1 MASIITLAGIDEAIS
16 NLGYDRRDSP
26 KYLLPHVIRQ
36 FYTDQDSVAS
46 LQSIDTDKLVKS
58 LWRTG
63 DDPKA
68 IANRRR
74 NYNSVKSAV
83 NADLKRL
90 YDEGRNPEGIVIGPD
105 NTFDLS
111 DEAKNEML
119 KFAKLSEP
127 GQDAVD
133 LKQIAGVLEAVEEE
147 LDASES
153 APSSKDKQA
162 QEYLDRIRELLSSIS
177 QKSILGGPGPDV
189 TGSGFP
195 TAGSSEAAIEPDEA
209 LNGLDPEEALDE
221 DAFSEALDEDAED
234 FEVVEELDEEAP
246 LEGGQEEEEEAAL
259 ESEEALDGSDLEE
272 ALDEDAFSEALDE
285 DAEDFEVVEELD
297 EEAPLEGGQEEEEE
311 AALASEEALD
321 GSDLEEALDEDE
333 LSEDLDEDAEDFEV
347 VDELGEEGEPGSG
360 ESSADA
366 GDSSDPHGLDDS
378 GEITGA
384 LGDTGKEIEKKRLL
398 AEEYDRSLAAMD
410 RYYNQYLL
418 IPEGDYPLGS
428 EHPGRD
434 ERPGETVHLA
444 AFYFGKF
451 PVTNALFG
459 LFVEST
465 GYTTTAEKVGYGEVY
480 YGRHQKT
487 VDEHSGQARLLWNAT
502 IVSKVVKGAFWYQP
516 QGPGSTI
523 HKKRNHPA
531 VQVSLEDAMAFAAWT
546 GKRLPTESEWEAAA
560 RTARGHTLP
569 WGDDW
574 LKGMCNVEESQ
585 VGDTTPVD
593 QFLNA
598 ENALGIADTLG
609 NVMEWT
615 MDHTDPS
622 SPGRAESRL
631 FMVKGG
637 NWASGNGVRLSSRN
651 RSEPGSHSNILGFR
665 CVAY

>member
-209 LNGLDPEEALDE
+209 LNGLDP
-221 DAFSEALDEDAED
+221 
-234 FEVVEELDEEAP
+234 
-246 LEGGQEEEEEAAL
+246 
-259 ESEEALDGSDLEE
+259 EE